1 MKNLDDVDYGDI
13 DRYGMYESIHSY
25 PEQIEEMLAFMKNFE
40 IGEYENLKNVIFCG
54 MGGSA
59 ITGDIVRS
67 ALSKRVTVPI
77 IVNRDSKVPP
87 WVNKGTLAVCVSYS
101 GNTRETLSALMEAH
115 TRGAH
120 VVCISSGGKMEEI
133 SLKYG
138 FPYIRVKGGMQPRA
152 ALGYMLTASLSIL
165 TKTGIVT
172 ENIMGEI
179 SETLK
184 VLRDLRSNVA
194 RETPLEKNLA
204 KKIAT
209 KILGKIPQVYASD
222 FYLPVARRW
231 VTQFNENSK
240 IHAEY
245 KEIPECNHN
254 HVVAVEGDEEKTRIF
269 VPIFLRDPDENKFLK
284 GNIEY
289 LQEIYRHQGQELIEV
304 YPDGKNAVSRLLYAI
319 YLGDFVSYYL
329 AILRDV
335 DPTPVDT
342 IKKLKKHLERIQQ

>member
-40 IGEYENLKNVIFCG
+40 IDEYENLKNVIFCG

-59 ITGDIVRS
+59 ITGDIVCS

-77 IVNRDSKVPP
+77 MVNRDSKVPP
-87 WVNKGTLAVCVSYS
+87 WVDKDTLAVCVSYS

-138 FPYIRVKGGMQPRA
+138 FPHVKVKSGIQPRA
-152 ALGYMLTASLSIL
+152 ALGYMLTAALSIL

-172 ENIMGEI
+172 EDIMGEI

-194 RETPLEKNLA
+194 RETPLKQNLA

-209 KILGKIPQVYASD
+209 KILGKIPQVYASN

-254 HVVAVEGDEEKTRIF
+254 HVVALDEDKEKIKIF
-269 VPIFLRDPDENKFLK
+269 SPFFFRDSNENGFMKE
-284 GNIEY
+284 NIKY
-289 LQEIYRHQGQELIEV
+289 LEEIYRQYGVEISEV
-304 YPDGKNAVSRLLYAI
+304 HTKGEGALARMLYAI

-329 AILRDV
+329 AILRGM

-342 IKKLKKHLERIQQ
+342 IKRLKKRLERVQ